1 MVREGVILIP
11 LARLITP
18 VDPSIARAKND
29 FAAHLETHRGSASQM
44 AARQRALIT
53 NGAPLFRPLPQLQL
67 GRRGTIAS
75 LRAASQSDQCRLGEA
90 RRDAWAQKHSI
101 LPRQVL
107 RV

>member
-1 MVREGVILIP
+1 MVREGVILIS

-53 NGAPLFRPLPQLQL
+53 NGAPLFRVHCLNYNLVVAVQL
-67 GRRGTIAS
+67 
-75 LRAASQSDQCRLGEA
+75 RL
-90 RRDAWAQKHSI
+90 
-101 LPRQVL
+101 
-107 RV
+107 